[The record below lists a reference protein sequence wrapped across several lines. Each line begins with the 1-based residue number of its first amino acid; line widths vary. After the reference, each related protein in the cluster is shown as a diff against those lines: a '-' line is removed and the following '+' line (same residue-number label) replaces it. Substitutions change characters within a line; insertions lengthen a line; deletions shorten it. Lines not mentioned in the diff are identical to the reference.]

1 MSTTAVALS
10 LILAVIFALAGA
22 NKFSGTE
29 LANEAPAELNVA
41 PSTWRLAGV
50 LELIG
55 AVCVI
60 VGRLIWFQSWPK
72 RRRQGRTLL

>member
-10 LILAVIFALAGA
+10 LALAVIFALAGA
-22 NKFSGTE
+22 NKFSGAE
-29 LANEAPAELNVA
+29 LANEPPAELNVA

-55 AVCVI
+55 AVCII
-60 VGRLIWFQSWPK
+60 VGLLIFFK
-72 RRRQGRTLL
+72 AGRNGADKGGLC